1 MTKTKAT
8 IYEQGNGFP
17 DAGGY
22 ASDGDYLFQIVTID
36 GRIQTSGQRGNWV
49 SATVRQVPWDA
60 CTEDDQHTARVDLD
74 EEGEV

>member
-1 MTKTKAT
+1 MGKAKAT

-17 DAGGY
+17 DAGDY
-22 ASDGDYLFQIVTID
+22 ASDGDTLFQIVTID
-36 GRIQTSGQRGNWV
+36 GRIQTGSPRGNYV